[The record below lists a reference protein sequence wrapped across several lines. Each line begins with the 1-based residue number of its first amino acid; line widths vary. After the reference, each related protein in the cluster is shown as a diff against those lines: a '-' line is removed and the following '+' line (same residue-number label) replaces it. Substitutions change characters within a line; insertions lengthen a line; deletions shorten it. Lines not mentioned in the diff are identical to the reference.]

1 MVELPTVVNEGKG
14 QYCMAT
20 LREWRQSLSEA
31 SNRTDTPEEDGEE
44 DGNVG
49 PLQGS
54 ECLRL
59 LDDILQGSERG
70 TKVWLDGTQHDV
82 DKRWF
87 VVIDGNHR
95 LAALQK
101 TNPDQVVRAAVLPK
115 SDVADLLSTGT
126 LLNFIRG
133 IQAVDTT
140 HDRVV
145 WIREYHKYDF

>member
-1 MVELPTVVNEGKG
+1 MVKEGKG
-14 QYCMAT
+14 QYCTAT
-20 LREWRQSLSEA
+20 LRKWRNSLSEA
-31 SNRTDTPEEDGEE
+31 SNRTDTPEEDGED
-44 DGNVG
+44 DGDVA
-49 PLQGS
+49 PLPESQ
-54 ECLRL
+54 CLPL
-59 LDDILQGSERG
+59 LANILKGTERG
-70 TKVWLDGTQHDV
+70 TRAWLDATDHNV

-101 TNPDQVVRAAVLPK
+101 TSPNQVVRAAVLPH

-145 WIREYHKYDF
+145 WIREYCKYDFSL

>member
-1 MVELPTVVNEGKG
+1 MVNEGKG
-14 QYCMAT
+14 QYCTAT
-20 LREWRQSLSEA
+20 LRKWRHSLSEA
-31 SNRTDTPEEDGEE
+31 SNRTDTPEEDGEDDE
-44 DGNVG
+44 DVA
-49 PLQGS
+49 PLQDS
-54 ECLRL
+54 QCLPL
-59 LDDILQGSERG
+59 LDDILQGSQRK
-70 TKVWLDGTQHDV
+70 TKVWLDGTHHDV

-101 TNPDQVVRAAVLPK
+101 TSPNQVVRAAVLPH

-145 WIREYHKYDF
+145 WIREYCKYDYSL